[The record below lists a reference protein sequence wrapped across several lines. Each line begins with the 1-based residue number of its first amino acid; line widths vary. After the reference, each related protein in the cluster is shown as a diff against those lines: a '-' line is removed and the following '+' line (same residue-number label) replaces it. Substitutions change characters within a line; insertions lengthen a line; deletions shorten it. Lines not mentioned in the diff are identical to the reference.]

1 MIGVKALPRKEKS
14 PYHPQDVWR
23 QEDHTIFLK
32 YCYVPRDRCSHAM
45 IHDTSARPHEILN
58 LKIKDVVFKL
68 SSNGTQYAE
77 VHVSG
82 KTTARTLPLIT
93 SIPYVKEW
101 I

>member
-1 MIGVKALPRKEKS
+1 M
-14 PYHPQDVWR
+14 
-23 QEDHTIFLK
+23 
-32 YCYVPRDRCSHAM
+32 PRDRCSHAM
-45 IHDTSARPHEILN
+45 VHDTSARPHEILN
-58 LKIKDVVFKL
+58 LKIKDVVFNL

-82 KTTARTLPLIT
+82 KTTARALPLST

>member
-1 MIGVKALPRKEKS
+1 MIHR
-14 PYHPQDVWR
+14 YIWR
-23 QEDHTIFLK
+23 QEDHTIFLN

-45 IHDTSARPHEILN
+45 VHDTSARPHEILN
-58 LKIKDVVFKL
+58 LKIKDVVFNL